1 MDELSDDYFV
11 RAMEYQ
17 LLSSPVEHQEQLIPI
32 DFLVRLNLLENIY
45 ELTGFNQADLTFIFQ
60 KAITN
65 IYCAANSTFKANECI
80 LLALWYLRRYETCAG
95 MAHKIKGCSSQTVE
109 SAVSKGIKAIASCF
123 DSFSILNQNQL
134 FRMIDLMNQRET
146 EVLIERFKDA
156 EAVLNSRFIVDCRHH
171 SFSKVKNMMLGKSH
185 YYSWKL
191 KRAALTNMFIIDRCG
206 FCRYV
211 SLSAPATTSDV
222 TLYRDLE
229 KDFVLTLKHLLS
241 LKNIEEPIFV
251 QGDLGFECDLNSIIT
266 CRADKTTERI
276 FNKYRILVEQY
287 FGRMTTKFISTR
299 FPFKFKEELHSDFI
313 KAIAFLTNLS
323 IKNTALREHEEKA
336 YHLYIRETL
345 EISINKNKK
354 NAARVKKSRQKKLLR
369 KCMKNDR
376 PPVKCSIVVTI
387 DGHKIDPEYIKI
399 LTGNEERTLSQ
410 VLHYDQLTND
420 PTTSSDSLEM
430 SDSSQPSTINE
441 NEEIAIIDATPNRE
455 DEEAEINKI
464 AEEELADEA
473 AAEASVV
480 ESPGLQFPTIVLNE
494 RTPNRIIENRDGYF
508 ISRGI
513 DSLAEEE

>member
-1 MDELSDDYFV
+1 
-11 RAMEYQ
+11 
-17 LLSSPVEHQEQLIPI
+17 
-32 DFLVRLNLLENIY
+32 
-45 ELTGFNQADLTFIFQ
+45 
-60 KAITN
+60 
-65 IYCAANSTFKANECI
+65 
-80 LLALWYLRRYETCAG
+80 
-95 MAHKIKGCSSQTVE
+95 
-109 SAVSKGIKAIASCF
+109 
-123 DSFSILNQNQL
+123 
-134 FRMIDLMNQRET
+134 
-146 EVLIERFKDA
+146 
-156 EAVLNSRFIVDCRHH
+156 
-171 SFSKVKNMMLGKSH
+171 
-185 YYSWKL
+185 
-191 KRAALTNMFIIDRCG
+191 
-206 FCRYV
+206 
-211 SLSAPATTSDV
+211 
-222 TLYRDLE
+222 
-229 KDFVLTLKHLLS
+229 
-241 LKNIEEPIFV
+241 
-251 QGDLGFECDLNSIIT
+251 
-266 CRADKTTERI
+266 
-276 FNKYRILVEQY
+276 
-287 FGRMTTKFISTR
+287 MTTKFISTR

-323 IKNTALREHEEKA
+323 IKNTTLREHEEKA